1 MLIESAKPPTADEM
15 AAASA
20 FGIWSPAGLK
30 AIGAGALPKCE
41 YLYVQN
47 NDFDVD
53 GKQLLRAAAK
63 ARGNL
68 KVHFGWPPPLPGVDY
83 H

>member
-1 MLIESAKPPTADEM
+1 MASM
-15 AAASA
+15 AALASA
-20 FGIWSPAGLK
+20 LNE
-30 AIGAGALPKCE
+30 GALPKCE

-47 NDFDVD
+47 NDFDVE
-53 GKQLLRAAAK
+53 GKQILRAAAK
-63 ARGNL
+63 ARDI